1 MLIRLFLFL
10 LLSLPVFCQTSSL
23 EELVGPDDAFYA
35 HEFPSGKRYQ
45 AREKNTMR
53 ALLPAS
59 TFKVPNT
66 LIGLESGVVRD
77 ASTKFKWD
85 GVKRRIESWNQDQTL
100 ASAFKNSAV
109 WYYQEIAKRVGS
121 RPMQKYLQDFRY
133 GNADIGGGLT
143 QFWLDGDL
151 RISAREQVDFL
162 GRLQSGKLPVSA
174 RSVRVLRQIMLVEE
188 TGDYRLYAKTGW
200 ASNDKENIGWYV
212 GWVERGKNTLVFAY
226 NCRRGAPAPE
236 NFAQARIDT
245 TRACLKAIGWL

>member
-1 MLIRLFLFL
+1 MHLILWFCFL
-10 LLSLPVFCQTSSL
+10 LCCPAVHAETL
-23 EELVGPDDAFYA
+23 EELVGADDAFYA
-35 HEFPSGKRYQ
+35 QEFPSGKRYD
-45 AREKNTMR
+45 ARPKNTMR

-59 TFKVPNT
+59 TFKIPNT

-100 ASAFKNSAV
+100 ATAFKNSAV
-109 WYYQEIAKRVGS
+109 WYYQEIARRVGP
-121 RPMQKYLQDFRY
+121 RPMQKFLTSFQY
-133 GNADIGGGLT
+133 GNANMGGGLT

-162 GRLQSGKLPVSA
+162 SRLHSGKLPVTA

-188 TGDYRLYAKTGW
+188 TPQYRLYAKTGW
-200 ASNDKENIGWYV
+200 AEPTGENIGWYV
-212 GWVERGKNTLVFAY
+212 GWVERGKDTLVFAY
-226 NCRRGAPAPE
+226 NCRRAAPAPE

-245 TRACLKAIGWL
+245 TRAVLKSIGWL